1 MLRLRHNNHDAF
13 HLLSSFPHRRAA
25 RIRAALAMLPLLGL
39 LSTGSCLA
47 QIPAAAPVTEA
58 ERNAVLE
65 RMATL
70 LEERYVFADRGA
82 RMADSLRADARARAY
97 SGIENPEALARAL
110 SARIRSLSGDG
121 HLWVMAQ
128 PEPAESPAGEPAS
141 EAKQALVPTHHL
153 RTNFGFPKAEI
164 LPGNV
169 GYLDIRQF
177 LDPGIGGETV
187 AAAMAYLGNA
197 EALVLDLRAS
207 MGGSQGMVALLAS
220 WLFEAGTPVHL
231 FDSYHRASD
240 RTVQSWTLNYL
251 PGPRF
256 VDKPVYVLTAARTF
270 SAGEALAYILK
281 HLERATVVGE
291 TTGGGANPGAF
302 HRLNPRFVMFV
313 AESQVTSPVTG
324 GNWEGTGVQP
334 HVAVPAEEAIETA
347 HRLALERLR
356 EIEAGEE
363 GRREP

>member
-1 MLRLRHNNHDAF
+1 MLRLRH
-13 HLLSSFPHRRAA
+13 
-25 RIRAALAMLPLLGL
+25 RIRDGYLALAAALAMLPLLL
-39 LSTGSCLA
+39 ALSTGSCLA
-47 QIPAAAPVTEA
+47 QVPAASAVTEA
-58 ERNAVLE
+58 ERTAVLE
-65 RMATL
+65 GMATL
-70 LEERYVFADRGA
+70 LEARYVFADRGA
-82 RMADSLRADARARAY
+82 RMADSLRRDAREGVY
-97 SGIENPEALARAL
+97 SGIEDPETLARAL
-110 SARIRSLSGDG
+110 SARIRSLSGDA
-121 HLWVMAQ
+121 HLWVMVQ
-128 PEPAESPAGEPAS
+128 PEPAESPAEEP
-141 EAKQALVPTHHL
+141 EAEQAPAAHHR

-177 LDPGIGGETV
+177 VDPDMGGETV
-187 AAAMAYLGNA
+187 TAAMTYLGNA
-197 EALVLDLRAS
+197 DALVLDLRAS

-231 FDSYHRASD
+231 FDSYHRPSG

-256 VDKPVYVLTAARTF
+256 ADRPVYVLTAARTF

-313 AESQVTSPVTG
+313 AESHVTSPVTG
-324 GNWEGTGVQP
+324 GNWEGTGVRP
-334 HVAVPAEEAIETA
+334 HVAVPAEAALETA
-347 HRLALERLR
+347 HRLALEQ
-356 EIEAGEE
+356 
-363 GRREP
+363 PYP

>member
-1 MLRLRHNNHDAF
+1 MLRLGHH
-13 HLLSSFPHRRAA
+13 
-25 RIRAALAMLPLLGL
+25 IRDGFLVLAAALAMLPLLL
-39 LSTGSCLA
+39 VLSTGSCLA

-65 RMATL
+65 GMASL

-82 RMADSLRADARARAY
+82 RMADSLRRDARERLY
-97 SGIENPEALARAL
+97 SGIEDPEALARAL
-110 SARIRSLSGDG
+110 SARIRSLSADG
-121 HLWVMAQ
+121 HLWVMVQ
-128 PEPAESPAGEPAS
+128 PEPAEPPAGEPGP
-141 EAKQALVPTHHL
+141 EAKQTPAPAHH
-153 RTNFGFPKAEI
+153 RRSNFGFPKAEI

-177 LDPGIGGETV
+177 VDPDLGGETA
-187 AAAMAYLGNA
+187 AAAMTYLGNTD
-197 EALVLDLRAS
+197 ALVLDLRAS

-220 WLFEAGTPVHL
+220 WLFEGSRPVHL
-231 FDSYHRASD
+231 FDSYHRPSG

-256 VDKPVYVLTAARTF
+256 ADRPVYVLTAARTF

-313 AESQVTSPVTG
+313 AESHVTSPVTG
-324 GNWEGTGVQP
+324 GNWEGTGVRP
-334 HVAVPAEEAIETA
+334 HVAVPAEAALETA
-347 HRLALERLR
+347 HRLALEQ
-356 EIEAGEE
+356 
-363 GRREP
+363 PYP

>member
-1 MLRLRHNNHDAF
+1 MLRLRYLPAAQI
-13 HLLSSFPHRRAA
+13 LTALSV
-25 RIRAALAMLPLLGL
+25 LPLLL
-39 LSTGSCLA
+39 VLAVGSCFA
-47 QIPAAAPVTEA
+47 QSPGPAPVTEA
-58 ERNAVLE
+58 ELNTVLQ

-82 RMADSLRADARARAY
+82 RMADSLRLDARERVY
-97 SGIENPEALARAL
+97 SGIPDPDLLARTL

-121 HLWVMAQ
+121 HLWVMAE
-128 PEPAESPAGEPAS
+128 PEPTVAPTEEPATES
-141 EAKQALVPTHHL
+141 DPAPVPIHHL

-177 LDPGIGGETV
+177 VDPAMGGETA
-187 AAAMAYLGNA
+187 AAAMAYLGNID
-197 EALVLDLRAS
+197 ALVLDLRAS
-207 MGGSQGMVALLAS
+207 TGGSQGMVALLAS

-240 RTVQSWTLNYL
+240 RTVQNWTLSYL
-251 PGPRF
+251 PAPRF
-256 VDKPVYVLTAARTF
+256 VDGPVYVLTAARTF
-270 SAGEALAYILK
+270 SAGEGLAYILK
-281 HLERATVVGE
+281 HLDRATVVGE

-324 GNWEGTGVQP
+324 SNWEGIGVRP
-334 HVAVPAEEAIETA
+334 HVTVPAEAALETA

-356 EIEAGEE
+356 ESGAGDAR
-363 GRREP
+363 RRER

>member
-1 MLRLRHNNHDAF
+1 MLRHLRA
-13 HLLSSFPHRRAA
+13 PQ
-25 RIRAALAMLPLLGL
+25 IPAALAMLPLLL
-39 LSTGSCLA
+39 VLSVGSCLA
-47 QIPAAAPVTEA
+47 QSPDAAPVTETELSA
-58 ERNAVLE
+58 ILE

-70 LEERYVFADRGA
+70 LEERYVIADRGA
-82 RMADSLRADARARAY
+82 WIADSLRRDARERTF
-97 SGIENPEALARAL
+97 SGIHDPEALARAL
-110 SARIRSLSGDG
+110 SVRLRSLSGDG
-121 HLWVMAQ
+121 HLWVLAQ
-128 PEPAESPAGEPAS
+128 PEPAVSPAGKPTTEERQPPA
-141 EAKQALVPTHHL
+141 PTHHA

-177 LDPGIGGETV
+177 VDPGMGGETA

-207 MGGSQGMVALLAS
+207 TGGSQGMVALLAS

-251 PGPRF
+251 PGRRF
-256 VDKPVYVLTAARTF
+256 VDRPVYVLTAARTF

-281 HLERATVVGE
+281 HLDRATVVGE

-302 HRLNPRFVMFV
+302 HRLDPRFVMFV
-313 AESQVTSPVTG
+313 AESQVTSPVTR

-334 HVAVPAEEAIETA
+334 HVAVPAEAALETA

-356 EIEAGEE
+356 ENAADEE